1 MLTIK
6 QVLKSASITLADYS
20 DTAKLDAQV
29 ILAHV
34 LGKDLTFLITWSDKV
49 LSSQENQTFEALFQR
64 RLNGEPVA
72 YVVGHKEF
80 WSLPLAVAPST
91 LIPRPDTETLVELV
105 LEQHQT
111 PNLDVLDLGTG
122 TGAIALALAKE
133 NPTWKVTA
141 VDYNDEAV
149 KLAQGNAKRLE
160 IHNVTV
166 LQSDWFNSLP
176 KQQFNVIVS
185 NPPYIDEHDEHLALG
200 DVRFEPKSALVAS
213 ENGLADI
220 RHIIDLGR
228 TYLTKQGTMYIEHGY
243 KQGQAV
249 RQIFDEMG
257 YSQVQTEQ
265 DLGGNE
271 RITFA
276 LYAG

>member
-1 MLTIK
+1 M
-6 QVLKSASITLADYS
+6 LADCS

-34 LGKDLTFLITWSDKV
+34 LDKDLTYLITWSDKV
-49 LSSQENQTFEALFQR
+49 LSSQDNQIFEAILQR

-72 YVVGHKEF
+72 YLVGLKEF

-122 TGAIALALAKE
+122 TGAIALALANEK
-133 NPTWKVTA
+133 PTWKVTA

-185 NPPYIDEHDEHLALG
+185 NPPYIDEQDEHLAQG

-228 TYLTKQGTMYIEHGY
+228 TYLTKQGSMYIEHGY

-249 RQIFDEMG
+249 RQLFNKMG

-265 DLGGNE
+265 DLGGND

-276 LYAG
+276 VYAG

>member
-1 MLTIK
+1 VLTIK
-6 QVLKSASITLADYS
+6 QVLKSASVMLADCS

-34 LGKDLTFLITWSDKV
+34 LEKDLTYLITWSDKV
-49 LSSQENQTFEALFQR
+49 LSSQDNQTFEALLQR

-91 LIPRPDTETLVELV
+91 LIPRPDTETIVELV

-111 PNLDVLDLGTG
+111 PNLHVLDLGTG
-122 TGAIALALAKE
+122 TGAIALALANE

-141 VDYNDEAV
+141 VDCNDEAV

-160 IHNVTV
+160 INNVTV

-185 NPPYIDEHDEHLALG
+185 NPPYIDEQDEHLAQG

-228 TYLTKQGTMYIEHGY
+228 TYLTKQGSMYIEHGY

-249 RQIFDEMG
+249 RQLFDKMG
-257 YSQVQTEQ
+257 YSQVKTEQ
-265 DLGGNE
+265 DLGGND

-276 LYAG
+276 VYAD